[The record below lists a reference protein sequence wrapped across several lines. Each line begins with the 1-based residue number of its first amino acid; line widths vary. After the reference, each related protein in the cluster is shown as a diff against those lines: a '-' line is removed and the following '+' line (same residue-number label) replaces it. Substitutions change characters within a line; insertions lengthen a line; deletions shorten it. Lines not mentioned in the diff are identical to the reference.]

1 MNPFAQALSA
11 ALELCVASK
20 EITENGGGAG
30 FFYREAPVFDNDSGW
45 RFFSGD
51 ESDEY
56 AADPDNF
63 AVCPL
68 ADILAACPEIR
79 PLPAEREGAWEW
91 DGEAYVPAEGWQP
104 QN

>member
-20 EITENGGGAG
+20 EITENGSSAG
-30 FFYREAPVFDNDSGW
+30 FFYREAPVF
-45 RFFSGD
+45 
-51 ESDEY
+51 
-56 AADPDNF
+56 
-63 AVCPL
+63 
-68 ADILAACPEIR
+68 AACPEIR